1 MEDSLS
7 YMNAVSEAGQALNQI
22 TSLKEQA
29 QMQFQ
34 EKQQALGGEYQLG
47 GEITL
52 GTAGSYLGKK
62 VTGFLADQVK
72 EGASNLASKVG
83 ISEET
88 VGKALSGDIT
98 GALQQGSQELVGGGE
113 TLLNQTVSGITTQ
126 AETMLGQLSGASESV
141 ISEATQSA
149 TGILGR
155 VSSGL
160 ENIPSLST
168 PTISTENSIGNIYSQ
183 GLDDLKSQ
191 MGLDDATFRDYTNVS
206 LNESRP
212 FSYNSPQSGGQE
224 IEMTNFASAE
234 PSTSAA
240 TTAAESTTASAT
252 TSAETASSAAAS
264 TGEAAGE
271 AAGSTA
277 GEVAGESISE
287 GVGVAVGGEV
297 ASAVLG
303 PIGGLVALGL
313 GIWSFFHG
321 EHQEASTPPPAPYV
335 ATLNPSAQFG
345 AQLG

>member
-22 TSLKEQA
+22 TALKEQA

-34 EKQQALGGEYQLG
+34 EKKQALGSEYELG

-62 VTGFLADQVK
+62 VVGFLGEKVK
-72 EGASNLASKVG
+72 EGATELASKVG

-88 VGKALSGDIT
+88 VGKALSGDVS
-98 GALQQGSQELVGGGE
+98 GAIEQGGQELVGG
-113 TLLNQTVSGITTQ
+113 
-126 AETMLGQLSGASESV
+126 AETMLGQAVEGVTTTAETMVGQLTSAGESI
-141 ISEATQSA
+141 ISEATQA
-149 TGILGR
+149 GTGILGR

-168 PTISTENSIGNIYSQ
+168 SSITPETSISDIYSQ
-183 GLDDLKSQ
+183 GLEDLKSQ
-191 MGLDDATFRDYTNVS
+191 MGIDDATFRNYTNVS
-206 LNESRP
+206 LNETRP
-212 FSYNSPQSGGQE
+212 FSYNTPQSGGSE
-224 IEMTNFASAE
+224 VEMTDFASAE
-234 PSTSAA
+234 PST
-240 TTAAESTTASAT
+240 TAI
-252 TSAETASSAAAS
+252 TSAETASSVTAT
-264 TGEAAGE
+264 TGEAIGETAGE
-271 AAGSTA
+271 TAGEIAGETV
-277 GEVAGESISE
+277 GEVAGATI
-287 GVGVAVGGEV
+287 GGDV

-321 EHQEASTPPPAPYV
+321 EHQEQSTPPPAPFI

-345 AQLG
+345 AQLS